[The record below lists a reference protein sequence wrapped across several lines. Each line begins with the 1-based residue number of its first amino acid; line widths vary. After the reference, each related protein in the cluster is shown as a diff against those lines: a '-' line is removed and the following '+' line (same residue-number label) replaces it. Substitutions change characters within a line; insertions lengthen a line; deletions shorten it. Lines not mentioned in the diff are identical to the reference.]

1 MLKSP
6 LSSVVVLMHQTGE
19 TGNQF
24 TIDYNDIFSSARKLA
39 LDPNENAACFFVIY
53 NQLYLIT

>member
-1 MLKSP
+1 M
-6 LSSVVVLMHQTGE
+6 VVLMHQTGE

-39 LDPNENAACFFVIY
+39 LMDLYEDPNENAACFFVIY